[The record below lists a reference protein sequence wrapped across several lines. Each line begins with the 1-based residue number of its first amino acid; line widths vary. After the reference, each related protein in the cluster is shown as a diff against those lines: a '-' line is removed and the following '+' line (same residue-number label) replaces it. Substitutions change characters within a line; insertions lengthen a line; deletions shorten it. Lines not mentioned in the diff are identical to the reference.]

1 MFAPLALQI
10 SSVMIRTLSLI
21 AVALVMVANSA
32 QAQFLILKDGSRI
45 PSSDFKVENGKI
57 IRTIQLSADKTA
69 TTELPKQ
76 NVASFDWPEVA
87 EINEARDLIAKGKA
101 DEALA
106 ILAKARSAFE
116 IFETLP
122 GSPYKEIFFTYVEM
136 LSQAGRFE
144 ETIKLI
150 PQLRLLSL
158 TDAQKMQ
165 LRIIQLDIDRQTSS
179 EFSSILGE
187 AESILTETDDSGI
200 GAAIWM
206 MIADIHLKQ
215 KQYEKALM
223 AYLRVPVF
231 YGSQL
236 QRVPD
241 AELKAGQTL
250 VQMRRFADAQAFF
263 KRIGETYP
271 GSGVAELAAKE
282 AARIAG
288 KQNESEA
295 GEQKA
300 APAPAAAGPEGKA
313 PDAAKS
319 SAPAATE
326 PKSDK

>member
-1 MFAPLALQI
+1 MTRFHCFLFALLA
-10 SSVMIRTLSLI
+10 TLGS
-21 AVALVMVANSA
+21 SA

-45 PSSDFKVENGKI
+45 PSSDFRVENGKI

-76 NVASFDWPEVA
+76 NVASFDWPEIA
-87 EINEARDLIAKGKA
+87 EIAEARELMSKGKA

-106 ILAKARSAFE
+106 ILAKARTSFE
-116 IFETLP
+116 IFETMP
-122 GSPYKEIFFTYVEM
+122 GSPYKEIFFTYVEL
-136 LSQAGRFE
+136 LSQAGKFE

-158 TDAQKMQ
+158 SEAQKMQ

-179 EFSSILGE
+179 EFNSILTE
-187 AESILTETDDSGI
+187 AESILAETDDSGV

-206 MIADIHLKQ
+206 MIADIYVRQ

-263 KRIGETYP
+263 KRISESYP
-271 GSGVAELAAKE
+271 GSGVADMAAKE
-282 AARIAG
+282 GLRIAG
-288 KQNESEA
+288 KANEPEA
-295 GEQKA
+295 VEGSPAADDKAKEGAKDA
-300 APAPAAAGPEGKA
+300 APAQ
-313 PDAAKS
+313 
-319 SAPAATE
+319 PAATA
-326 PKSDK
+326 PADDKAKSAK